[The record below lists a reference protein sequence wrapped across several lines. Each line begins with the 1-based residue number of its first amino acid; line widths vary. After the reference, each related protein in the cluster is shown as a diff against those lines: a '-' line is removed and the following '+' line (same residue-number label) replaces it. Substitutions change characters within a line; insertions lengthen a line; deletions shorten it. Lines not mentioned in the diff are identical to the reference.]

1 MPSPAPELTPLAGGT
16 TFTLSNGTQIT
27 LPPHDQFYRQITV
40 RNVGLIADADQQR
53 LRSANILIAGCG
65 SVGGAAVEPLVRI
78 GAESLTLAEP
88 DGYDLHNI
96 NRQSVRLQDIGR
108 NKAEVFQ
115 ENMRDIN
122 PYASIAVEPHGITP
136 DNVERVVQQAAV
148 VLDAV
153 DVTTRP
159 PLRAK
164 FLLHQAARKYRKPV
178 IAGYDIA
185 GLQMLLVYDYRDP
198 SVQTMFGRVVEA
210 EIDSIAPFE
219 FLNRVLISWPVPPL
233 PLEIIP
239 VLLSQL
245 RGETSG
251 FPQIVYTCHLFGV
264 LATRAVLDVLAG
276 RPVRQRT
283 LVDVN
288 DVLRPAGERARVFVR
303 RVRGLLQLN
312 AEFRRARSQGRA

>member
-1 MPSPAPELTPLAGGT
+1 VPAAPDLTPLSGGS
-16 TFTLSNGTQIT
+16 TFTLSNGSQIA
-27 LPPHDQFYRQITV
+27 LPAHDEFYRQITV
-40 RNVGLIADADQQR
+40 RNVGLIGGDDQRR
-53 LRSANILIAGCG
+53 LREANILIAGCG
-65 SVGGAAVEPLVRI
+65 SVGGAAVEPLVRL
-78 GAESLTLAEP
+78 GAERLTLAEP

-122 PYASIAVEPHGITP
+122 PYASIDVEPHGITP
-136 DNVERVVQQAAV
+136 ENVERVVQGAAV
-148 VLDAV
+148 ILDAV

-164 FLLHQAARKYRKPV
+164 FLLHKAARKYRKPV

-185 GLQMLLVYDYRDP
+185 GLQMMLVYDYRDP
-198 SVQTMFGRVVEA
+198 SVQIMHGRVKEPEVET
-210 EIDSIAPFE
+210 ITPIE
-219 FLNRVLISWPVPPL
+219 FLYKVIISWPVPPL
-233 PLEIIP
+233 PNEIIP
-239 VLLSQL
+239 VMMSQI

-276 RPVRQRT
+276 RPVRART
-283 LVDVN
+283 VVDVDN
-288 DVLRPAGERARVFVR
+288 ILRPAGEQARVFLK

-312 AEFRRARSQGRA
+312 GEFRRSRSAGRG